1 VVIEKG
7 SSFLMIKINTDPDI
21 DFYKEHKSILDNV
34 GFVWFCRFGK
44 PNLRISSMD
53 KSDNLVFIKDSLKNN
68 NNTYIA
74 SFKNITTEKPANG
87 FPYYYCSI
95 NKIMGI
101 WFKLDSLVRVDHNK
115 VNSNFVL
122 TSSGGNLSNAYRSMC
137 NSFYITNIKDIILN
151 EPE

>member
-1 VVIEKG
+1 
-7 SSFLMIKINTDPDI
+7 
-21 DFYKEHKSILDNV
+21 
-34 GFVWFCRFGK
+34 
-44 PNLRISSMD
+44 
-53 KSDNLVFIKDSLKNN
+53 
-68 NNTYIA
+68 
-74 SFKNITTEKPANG
+74 
-87 FPYYYCSI
+87 
-95 NKIMGI
+95 MGI